1 MYYGYIIITYNNKI
15 KYIQPPIL
23 VVFILNLKYILF
35 IVTYLLKNKKEQ
47 LEKYIYHKNCTI
59 IK

>member
-1 MYYGYIIITYNNKI
+1 MYYGYIIIVYNNKI

-35 IVTYLLKNKKEQ
+35 IVTYLLEFYLNNWKKI
-47 LEKYIYHKNCTI
+47 YII
-59 IK
+59 RIVP